1 MTFQFHQEFSNST
14 ITATPGVPEREQNC
28 PMLDKHP
35 VIKQL
40 IFIYNTCLQFSA
52 SDERL
57 FSTDSLV
64 FRKRSDKLLET
75 LAMLKVNQHY
85 W

>member
-1 MTFQFHQEFSNST
+1 MRT
-14 ITATPGVPEREQNC
+14 ERNC

-40 IFIYNTCLQFSA
+40 FVRYNNCLPSSA
-52 SDERL
+52 SDDSSIVSFFGTQKRL
-57 FSTDSLV
+57 NRLD
-64 FRKRSDKLLET
+64 DKLFET

-85 W
+85 CM